1 MVTEACEVISIWC
14 WPFHLWKNH
23 RCKIHGEDR
32 IFKWKQLYI
41 FMVTEACEVIFI
53 WRWPFHLWKNNRCR
67 IHGEDRISIYVIIFY
82 VHCQCGVMLIFTVH
96 LKCWW
101 GNIYHILLFVFL
113 KLKFIDSTNGSC
125 SIYNRCCYDVV
136 FTVNLDTMVK
146 SCSGARRGFFISELT
161 LNAHHLT
168 NVISASVAK
177 AKETRRVFWNFDRG
191 MIVSSSMYVH
201 LLQRCKWPIWTG
213 CNGCNCKKNSLLLH
227 LQSYLDS
234 CRDKGNRIFS
244 KTHFDNKR
252 LKNKFIESFRY
263 TIDLNLENIL

>member
-1 MVTEACEVISIWC
+1 MFTVNVVWC
-14 WPFHLWKNH
+14 WYS
-23 RCKIHGEDR
+23 
-32 IFKWKQLYI
+32 LYI
-41 FMVTEACEVIFI
+41 SSVDEET
-53 WRWPFHLWKNNRCR
+53 
-67 IHGEDRISIYVIIFY
+67 
-82 VHCQCGVMLIFTVH
+82 
-96 LKCWW
+96 
-101 GNIYHILLFVFL
+101 YHILLFVFL
-113 KLKFIDSTNGSC
+113 KLKFTDSTNRSC
-125 SIYNRCCYDVV
+125 IYNRCCYDVV
-136 FTVNLDTMVK
+136 FTVNIYTMVK
-146 SCSGARRGFFISELT
+146 SCSGAHRVFFMSELT

-252 LKNKFIESFRY
+252 LKKIS
-263 TIDLNLENIL
+263 NLFDTQLT